1 MQPLAIELQL
11 LRTLLLP
18 DVRIAPGRVLMAR
31 VATAD
36 GTGRGSL
43 SIAGYLLDAEL
54 PKHVTAG
61 QDLRLTVRDVT
72 AGRVTLG
79 LTDTAAQAPPPAEVP
94 LPGGGSLKVLE
105 QDAQTACGSKADSQT
120 LVLRYD
126 APSLGPVDLHF
137 ELSTNA
143 LRLGVAVSP
152 AALPGAQQASDSLRD
167 GLDAAA
173 EGRAVSVTVTP
184 RREPLEIY
192 A

>member
-1 MQPLAIELQL
+1 MQPLAIDLQI

-18 DVRIAPGRVLMAR
+18 DARIAPGRVLMAR

-36 GTGRGSL
+36 GNGRGSL

-54 PKHVTAG
+54 PKHVAAG
-61 QDLRLTVRDVT
+61 EDLRLTVRDVT
-72 AGRVTLG
+72 AERVTLS
-79 LTDTAAQAPPPAEVP
+79 LTETAAQALPPGEVP
-94 LPGGGSLKVLE
+94 LPGGGTLKVLE
-105 QDAQTACGSKADSQT
+105 QDPQTAGGSPGDSQT

-152 AALPGAQQASDSLRD
+152 ATLSGARAASDALRD
-167 GLDAAA
+167 GLDGAA